1 MALTFT
7 PLHPAFVAEAGLID
21 LRRVEDDA
29 TLAAIRAG
37 MDRYAVLVFRDQAF
51 TDDEHL
57 AFAQRLDGAL
67 HTKLGSAAIQKN
79 RFGNEALGDISNL
92 GADGEILQPG
102 DRRRAYSLGNRLWH
116 TDASFQDPPGRYSML
131 HAKVIPPVGADTEY
145 ADMRAAYD
153 ALPAPTKAQLEGLR
167 VHHSIAY
174 SRQTLGFE
182 FSKDEEEILRGAI
195 HPLVRTLPGS
205 GRRALYLASHASRII
220 DWPVPEG
227 RLLLRDLIE
236 HATQREF
243 VYRHAWRVGDLVI
256 WDNRCTMHRATPFE
270 DTRHRR
276 ELRRVTTLDMGGPDM
291 APQTPQPSERP
302 GHARSLL

>member
-1 MALTFT
+1 MALTFKQ
-7 PLHPAFVAEAGLID
+7 LHPLFVGEAGPIE
-21 LRRVEDDA
+21 LRAVHDEP
-29 TLAAIRAG
+29 TLAAIRAA
-37 MDRYAVLVFRDQAF
+37 MDQYAVVVFHDQPFA
-51 TDDEHL
+51 DDEHL

-67 HTKLGSAAIQKN
+67 HTKLGSAAIQRN
-79 RFGNEALGDISNL
+79 RFGNEALGDVSNV
-92 GADGEILQPG
+92 GPNGEILQQG

-131 HAKVIPPVGADTEY
+131 HAKVIPPIGADTEY

-153 ALPAPTKAQLEGLR
+153 ALPAERKAPLDGLS

-182 FSKDEEEILRGAI
+182 FSKDEEDALKGAI
-195 HPLVRTLPGS
+195 HPLVRTIPGS

-236 HATQREF
+236 HATQRAF
-243 VYRHAWRVGDLVI
+243 VYRHAWRIGDLVI

-270 DTRHRR
+270 DTKHRR
-276 ELRRVTTLDMGGPDM
+276 ELRRVTTLDLPVP
-291 APQTPQPSERP
+291 AA
-302 GHARSLL
+302 ARA